1 MSPHWIAGPIFF
13 ENTINT
19 ERYMGTVHEFL
30 EHCTEEE
37 IAEAWFQQDGV
48 T

>member
-1 MSPHWIAGPIFF
+1 
-13 ENTINT
+13 
-19 ERYMGTVHEFL
+19 MGTVHEFL

-48 T
+48 TWQSTRDYARAIFVVRNSII